1 MYLSDAVADLEDR
14 VVDSSSGASV
24 DTRLAAIAF
33 ILVRRLLYGSRRTQ
47 QGGLAEANFRLRTSP
62 TGVRVKKRMDEP
74 PNNSERALPPGWA
87 LVRVDQAGE
96 VRLGRQRSP
105 EQDSGAHMTSYV
117 RAANITPSGM
127 NLSDILEMNFT
138 PVEREVFGLQAGDV
152 LLTEASGSASQ
163 VGRAAIWRGEVE
175 PCCFQNTV
183 IRFRPHLTTS
193 EYALV
198 VFRYYAAAGVFA
210 GVARGVGIQHL
221 GGSRFAEIPYPLPP
235 LAEQK
240 RITKI
245 ADLRLAEIR
254 DAEDRLRSAL
264 DHLNEQVREI
274 LATAVAGELTPRSVQ
289 TPGPDRS
296 RGWSQLG
303 QTSLFEDEAA
313 PNLDVPGLSGSVPE
327 GWLRRRVDQI
337 GEVTLGRQRAPKHE
351 RGRNMRP
358 YLRVANVYED
368 RIDTSDI
375 LRMNF
380 EPEEVAIYELRDGD
394 VLLNEGQSPELVG
407 RPAIYRGEV
416 PGACFQ
422 NTLIRFRSGDGIEP
436 EYALLVF
443 RHYMHSGVFRE
454 IARWSTNIA
463 HLGLERFRALPFPIP
478 PHEEQKRIVAE
489 VRRRLDATAAQIL
502 AVQASLARLP
512 EFEQELFAA
521 AVAGE
526 LAPQDPDDEPSNEL
540 LQRLGPP
547 RKTQKTPAPSS
558 RRGDTMSKQRPRPT
572 QQAEPTPDLAAVLK
586 ESGGSLPLPELFAQ
600 AGYNRDLPE
609 HVELFYLALRE
620 ALGSTIR
627 QTGDATENAELGV
640 PDAA

>member
-1 MYLSDAVADLEDR
+1 MD
-14 VVDSSSGASV
+14 
-24 DTRLAAIAF
+24 
-33 ILVRRLLYGSRRTQ
+33 Q
-47 QGGLAEANFRLRTSP
+47 PPKNF
-62 TGVRVKKRMDEP
+62 EH
-74 PNNSERALPPGWA
+74 ALPPGWA

-96 VRLGRQRSP
+96 IRLGRQRSP
-105 EQDSGAHMTSYV
+105 EQDSGAHMTKYV
-117 RAANITPSGM
+117 RAANITPTGI
-127 NLSDILEMNFT
+127 NLSDLLEMNFT
-138 PVEREVFGLQAGDV
+138 PAEREVFGLRAGDV

-163 VGRAAIWRGEVE
+163 VGRAAIWQGEVE

-183 IRFRPHLTTS
+183 IRFRPHVTTS

-198 VFRYYAAAGVFA
+198 VFRHFAAAGIFA
-210 GVARGVGIQHL
+210 SVARGVGIQHL
-221 GGSRFAEIPYPLPP
+221 GGSRFAAISYPLPP

-240 RITKI
+240 RITEI
-245 ADLRLAEIR
+245 ADLRLADIR
-254 DAEDRLRSAL
+254 EAETRLRSAL
-264 DHLNEQVREI
+264 NHMNEQIREI
-274 LATAVAGELTPRSVQ
+274 LATVVAGEIVPRSPQ
-289 TPGPDRS
+289 TPELDRARGSLGPR
-296 RGWSQLG
+296 QI
-303 QTSLFEDEAA
+303 SLFADDAV
-313 PNLDVPGLSGSVPE
+313 PSLDVPGLSATVPE
-327 GWLRRRVDQI
+327 GWVLRRIDQV

-351 RGRNMRP
+351 RGRHMRP

-422 NTLIRFRSGDGIEP
+422 NTLVRFRSGEEVDP

-463 HLGLERFRALPFPIP
+463 HLGLERFRALPFPVP
-478 PHEEQKRIVAE
+478 PRDEQQAIVAE
-489 VRRRLDATAAQIL
+489 ARRRMDAIAAQIL
-502 AVQASLARLP
+502 AVQASLVRLP
-512 EFEQELFAA
+512 EFEQELLAA

-526 LAPQDPDDEPSNEL
+526 LTPQDPRDEPSSEL
-540 LQRLGPP
+540 LKRLGPP
-547 RKTQKTPAPSS
+547 RKTQAILGPSK
-558 RRGDTMSKQRPRPT
+558 RRGDTMPKKRPHPT
-572 QQAEPTPDLAAVLK
+572 RKAEPTSDLGTVLK
-586 ESGGSLPLPELFAQ
+586 ENGGPLPLPELFAR

-620 ALGSTIR
+620 ALGSKIR
-627 QTGDATENAELGV
+627 LTGDVVENAELEAV
-640 PDAA
+640 DAA

>member
-1 MYLSDAVADLEDR
+1 MD
-14 VVDSSSGASV
+14 
-24 DTRLAAIAF
+24 
-33 ILVRRLLYGSRRTQ
+33 Q
-47 QGGLAEANFRLRTSP
+47 PP
-62 TGVRVKKRMDEP
+62 TD
-74 PNNSERALPPGWA
+74 SERALPPGWS

-105 EQDSGAHMTSYV
+105 EQDSGAHMTKYV
-117 RAANITPSGM
+117 RAANITPAGM
-127 NLSDILEMNFT
+127 NLTDLLEMNFT
-138 PVEREVFGLQAGDV
+138 PAEREVFGLKVGDV

-163 VGRAAIWRGEVE
+163 VGRSAIWRGEFDL
-175 PCCFQNTV
+175 CCFQNTV

-198 VFRYYAAAGVFA
+198 VFRHYAAAGVFA
-210 GVARGVGIQHL
+210 GAARGVGIQHL
-221 GGSRFAEIPYPLPP
+221 GGSRLAELAYPLPP
-235 LAEQK
+235 LAEQT
-240 RITKI
+240 RITEI
-245 ADLRLAEIR
+245 ADIRLAEIR
-254 DAEDRLRSAL
+254 EAEARLRSAL
-264 DHLNEQVREI
+264 HHLNEQVREI
-274 LATAVAGELTPRSVQ
+274 MATAVAGELAPRSPQ
-289 TPGPDRS
+289 TPEPDRARGSS
-296 RGWSQLG
+296 RSG
-303 QTSLFEDEAA
+303 QINLFEETL
-313 PNLDVPGLSGSVPE
+313 NLDVPGLGATVPE
-327 GWLRRRVDQI
+327 GWLRRRVDHV
-337 GEVTLGRQRAPKHE
+337 GEVRLGRQRAPKHE

-380 EPEEVAIYELRDGD
+380 EPEEVAIYELQDGD

-422 NTLIRFRSGDGIEP
+422 NTLIRFRAGDGIEP

-478 PHEEQKRIVAE
+478 PRDEQQRIVAE
-489 VRRRLDATAAQIL
+489 ARRRLDAIAGQTR

-512 EFEQELFAA
+512 EFELELLAA

-526 LAPQDPDDEPSNEL
+526 LTPQDPHDEPSSEL

-547 RKTQKTPAPSS
+547 RKTQATLSS
-558 RRGDTMSKQRPRPT
+558 LRGDTMPKRRPRPT
-572 QQAEPTPDLAAVLK
+572 RQAEPTPDLAAVLK
-586 ESGGSLPLPELFAQ
+586 ENGGSLPLPELFAQ

-609 HVELFYLALRE
+609 HVELFYLALRN
-620 ALGSTIR
+620 ALGGTIR
-627 QTGDATENAELGV
+627 LTGDAAENAELEV
-640 PDAA
+640 ADAA

>member
-1 MYLSDAVADLEDR
+1 MEEPKDA
-14 VVDSSSGASV
+14 SG
-24 DTRLAAIAF
+24 
-33 ILVRRLLYGSRRTQ
+33 
-47 QGGLAEANFRLRTSP
+47 P
-62 TGVRVKKRMDEP
+62 KRG
-74 PNNSERALPPGWA
+74 NLPSGWA

-105 EQDSGAHMTSYV
+105 EQDAGAHMTPYV
-117 RAANITPSGM
+117 RAANITPGGM
-127 NLSDILEMNFT
+127 NLSDLLEMNFT
-138 PVEREVFGLQAGDV
+138 PAEREVFGLKAGDV

-163 VGRAAIWRGEVE
+163 VGRAAIWHGEVE

-198 VFRYYAAAGVFA
+198 VFRHYAAAGIFA

-240 RITKI
+240 RITDI

-254 DAEDRLRSAL
+254 EAEARLKSAR
-264 DHLNEQVREI
+264 DYLNEQIREI
-274 LATAVAGELTPRSVQ
+274 LAAAVAGELAPRSSQTPRADRALGPS
-289 TPGPDRS
+289 PG
-296 RGWSQLG
+296 QA
-303 QTSLFEDEAA
+303 SLFEDEAA
-313 PNLDVPGLSGSVPE
+313 PNFDVPGLSAAVPK
-327 GWLRRRVDQI
+327 GWVQRRVDQV

-380 EPEEVAIYELRDGD
+380 EPEEVAIYELREGD

-422 NTLIRFRSGDGIEP
+422 NTLIRFRAGEGVEP

-454 IARWSTNIA
+454 VARWSTNIA
-463 HLGLERFRALPFPIP
+463 HLGLERFRALPFPLP
-478 PHEEQKRIVAE
+478 SRDEQQRIVSEA
-489 VRRRLDATAAQIL
+489 RRRLDATAAQIL

-512 EFEQELFAA
+512 EFEQELLAA

-526 LAPQDPDDEPSNEL
+526 LASQDPDDEPASEL
-540 LQRLGPP
+540 LQRLGSP
-547 RKTQKTPAPSS
+547 RKAEVTISPPS
-558 RRGDTMSKQRPRPT
+558 RRGDTMQKRRPRPT
-572 QQAEPTPDLAAVLK
+572 QQAEPRPDLAAVLR
-586 ESGGSLPLPELFAQ
+586 ENGGSLPLPELFAQ
-600 AGYNRDLPE
+600 AGYDRDLPE

-620 ALGSTIR
+620 ALDSTIR
-627 QTGDATENAELGV
+627 LKGDAAENAELEV
-640 PDAA
+640 TDAA

>member
-1 MYLSDAVADLEDR
+1 MD
-14 VVDSSSGASV
+14 
-24 DTRLAAIAF
+24 
-33 ILVRRLLYGSRRTQ
+33 Q
-47 QGGLAEANFRLRTSP
+47 PP
-62 TGVRVKKRMDEP
+62 T
-74 PNNSERALPPGWA
+74 NSERALPPGWA
-87 LVRVDQAGE
+87 WVRVDQAGE

-105 EQDSGAHMTSYV
+105 EQDSGTHMTQYV
-117 RAANITPSGM
+117 RAANITPGGM
-127 NLSDILEMNFT
+127 NLSDLLEMNFT
-138 PVEREVFGLQAGDV
+138 PAEREVFGLKAGDV

-163 VGRAAIWRGEVE
+163 VGRAAMWGGEIE

-198 VFRYYAAAGVFA
+198 VFRHYAAAGIFA
-210 GVARGVGIQHL
+210 EVARGVGIQHL
-221 GGSRFAEIPYPLPP
+221 GGSRFAEILYPLPP
-235 LAEQK
+235 LAEQR
-240 RITKI
+240 RITEI
-245 ADLRLAEIR
+245 ADIRLAEIR
-254 DAEDRLRSAL
+254 EAEGRLRSAL
-264 DHLNEQVREI
+264 DHLKEQTREI
-274 LATAVAGELTPRSVQ
+274 LAAAVAGELAQRSPTPQ
-289 TPGPDRS
+289 LDRA
-296 RGWSQLG
+296 RGSPLSG
-303 QTSLFEDEAA
+303 QISLFDEDPA
-313 PNLDVPGLSGSVPE
+313 PNLDVPGLSATVPE
-327 GWLRRRVDQI
+327 GWLRRRVDQA

-358 YLRVANVYED
+358 YLRVANVYEG

-380 EPEEVAIYELRDGD
+380 EPEEVAIYELQDGD

-422 NTLIRFRSGDGIEP
+422 NTLIRFRAGDDIEP

-478 PHEEQKRIVAE
+478 PRDEQQRIVGEAH
-489 VRRRLDATAAQIL
+489 RRLEATAAQIA
-502 AVQASLARLP
+502 AVQASLSRLP
-512 EFEQELFAA
+512 EFELELLAA

-526 LAPQDPDDEPSNEL
+526 LAPQDPDDEPSSEL

-547 RKTQKTPAPSS
+547 RKSQATLSPSN
-558 RRGDTMSKQRPRPT
+558 RRGDAMPKRRPRPT
-572 QQAEPTPDLAAVLK
+572 QQAEPTPDLAVVLR
-586 ESGGSLPLPELFAQ
+586 ENGGSLPLPELFAQ

-627 QTGDATENAELGV
+627 LTGDAAENAELEV
-640 PDAA
+640 ADAA

>member
-1 MYLSDAVADLEDR
+1 M
-14 VVDSSSGASV
+14 
-24 DTRLAAIAF
+24 TR
-33 ILVRRLLYGSRRTQ
+33 
-47 QGGLAEANFRLRTSP
+47 
-62 TGVRVKKRMDEP
+62 
-74 PNNSERALPPGWA
+74 
-87 LVRVDQAGE
+87 
-96 VRLGRQRSP
+96 
-105 EQDSGAHMTSYV
+105 YV
-117 RAANITPSGM
+117 RAANITPAGM
-127 NLSDILEMNFT
+127 NLSDLLEMNFT
-138 PVEREVFGLQAGDV
+138 PAEREVFGLKAGDV

-163 VGRAAIWRGEVE
+163 VGRSAIWRGEVE
-175 PCCFQNTV
+175 LCCFQNTV

-198 VFRYYAAAGVFA
+198 VFRHYAAAGVFA
-210 GVARGVGIQHL
+210 DVARGVGIQHL

-240 RITKI
+240 RITEI
-245 ADLRLAEIR
+245 ADIRLAEIR
-254 DAEDRLRSAL
+254 EAEARLRSAL

-274 LATAVAGELTPRSVQ
+274 LATAVAGELAPRSPQ
-289 TPGPDRS
+289 APEPNHTRGSSRS
-296 RGWSQLG
+296 G
-303 QTSLFEDEAA
+303 QINLFEET
-313 PNLDVPGLSGSVPE
+313 PNLDVPGLSATVPE
-327 GWLRRRVDQI
+327 RWLRRRVDQV

-380 EPEEVAIYELRDGD
+380 EPEEVAVYELQDGD

-422 NTLIRFRSGDGIEP
+422 NTLIRFRAGDGIEP

-478 PHEEQKRIVAE
+478 PHDEQQRIVAE
-489 VRRRLDATAAQIL
+489 ARRRLDATAGQIR
-502 AVQASLARLP
+502 AVQASLARFP
-512 EFEQELFAA
+512 EFELELLAA

-526 LAPQDPDDEPSNEL
+526 LTPQDPHDEPSSEL

-547 RKTQKTPAPSS
+547 RKTQATLAPSS
-558 RRGDTMSKQRPRPT
+558 RRGDTMPKRRPRPT
-572 QQAEPTPDLAAVLK
+572 QQAEPTPDLALVLK
-586 ESGGSLPLPELFAQ
+586 ENGGSLPLPELFAQ

-609 HVELFYLALRE
+609 HVELFYLALRD
-620 ALGSTIR
+620 ALGGTIR
-627 QTGDATENAELGV
+627 LTGDAAENAKLEV
-640 PDAA
+640 ADAA

>member
-1 MYLSDAVADLEDR
+1 M
-14 VVDSSSGASV
+14 
-24 DTRLAAIAF
+24 
-33 ILVRRLLYGSRRTQ
+33 
-47 QGGLAEANFRLRTSP
+47 N
-62 TGVRVKKRMDEP
+62 KRMDQP
-74 PNNSERALPPGWA
+74 PADSERALPPGWA
-87 LVRVDQAGE
+87 SVRVDQAGE

-105 EQDSGAHMTSYV
+105 EQDSGAHMTRYV
-117 RAANITPSGM
+117 RAANITPAGM

-138 PVEREVFGLQAGDV
+138 PAEREVFGLRVGDV

-163 VGRAAIWRGEVE
+163 VGRSAIWRGEIE

-198 VFRYYAAAGVFA
+198 VFRHYAAAGVFA

-221 GGSRFAEIPYPLPP
+221 GGSRFAELPYPLPP

-240 RITKI
+240 RITEI
-245 ADLRLAEIR
+245 ADIRLVEIR
-254 DAEDRLRSAL
+254 EAEARLRSAL
-264 DHLNEQVREI
+264 GHLNEQVREL
-274 LATAVAGELTPRSVQ
+274 LATAVAGELVPRSSQ
-289 TPGPDRS
+289 TPESGRARGSSRS
-296 RGWSQLG
+296 AQINLFDEELPPNPGILG
-303 QTSLFEDEAA
+303 LGAA
-313 PNLDVPGLSGSVPE
+313 VPE
-327 GWLRRRVDQI
+327 GWLRRRVDQV

-368 RIDTSDI
+368 RIDTSDV

-422 NTLIRFRSGDGIEP
+422 NTLIRFRPGGGIDP
-436 EYALLVF
+436 EFALLVF

-478 PHEEQKRIVAE
+478 PHEEQERIVAE
-489 VRRRLDATAAQIL
+489 VRRRLSATAGQIS
-502 AVQASLARLP
+502 AVQTSLSRLP
-512 EFEQELFAA
+512 EFEQELLAA

-526 LAPQDPDDEPSNEL
+526 LTPQDPRDEPASEL
-540 LQRLGPP
+540 LKRLGPP
-547 RKTQKTPAPSS
+547 PKTQATIPPSS
-558 RRGDTMSKQRPRPT
+558 RSGDAMVKRRPRPT
-572 QQAEPTPDLAAVLK
+572 QQAEPTPDLARVLK
-586 ESGGSLPLPELFAQ
+586 ENGGCLPLQELFAQ
-600 AGYNRDLPE
+600 AGYDRDLPE

-620 ALGSTIR
+620 ALDRTIR
-627 QTGDATENAELGV
+627 LTGDATENAELEV
-640 PDAA
+640 ADAP

>member
-1 MYLSDAVADLEDR
+1 
-14 VVDSSSGASV
+14 
-24 DTRLAAIAF
+24 
-33 ILVRRLLYGSRRTQ
+33 
-47 QGGLAEANFRLRTSP
+47 
-62 TGVRVKKRMDEP
+62 MDEP
-74 PNNSERALPPGWA
+74 PNSERALPPGWVF
-87 LVRVDQAGE
+87 VRVDQAGE

-105 EQDSGAHMTSYV
+105 EQDSGAHMTKYV
-117 RAANITPSGM
+117 RAANITPAGM
-127 NLSDILEMNFT
+127 NLSDLLEMNFT
-138 PVEREVFGLQAGDV
+138 PSEREVFGLKAGDV

-198 VFRYYAAAGVFA
+198 VFRHYAAAGVFA

-240 RITKI
+240 RITEI
-245 ADLRLAEIR
+245 ADMRLAEIR
-254 DAEDRLRSAL
+254 EAEVRLRSAL
-264 DHLNEQVREI
+264 DHLAEQIREI
-274 LATAVAGELTPRSVQ
+274 LATAVAGELVPRSRKSHVSNR
-289 TPGPDRS
+289 PGRS
-296 RGWSQLG
+296 SRAG
-303 QTSLFEDEAA
+303 QTSLFEDEV
-313 PNLDVPGLSGSVPE
+313 PLNFDIPGLGATVPD
-327 GWLRRRVDQI
+327 GWQRRRIDQV

-394 VLLNEGQSPELVG
+394 ILLNEGQSPELVG
-407 RPAIYRGEV
+407 RSAIYRGEV

-463 HLGLERFRALPFPIP
+463 HLGLERFRALAIPIP
-478 PHEEQKRIVAE
+478 HRDEQLRIVAE
-489 VRRRLDATAAQIL
+489 ARLRLDSAAAQIL

-512 EFEQELFAA
+512 EFELELLAA

-526 LAPQDPDDEPSNEL
+526 LTPQDPDDEPSSEL
-540 LQRLGPP
+540 LQRLGLP
-547 RKTQKTPAPSS
+547 RKAQATISTPIA
-558 RRGDTMSKQRPRPT
+558 RGDTMPKRRPRQT
-572 QQAEPTPDLAAVLK
+572 QQAEPTPDLAAVLQ
-586 ESGGSLPLPELFAQ
+586 ENGGSLPLPELFAQ
-600 AGYNRDLPE
+600 AGYNRDLPG
-609 HVELFYLALRE
+609 HVELFYLNLRE
-620 ALGSTIR
+620 ALGTTIR
-627 QTGDATENAELGV
+627 LTGDAAENAELEV
-640 PDAA
+640 ANAA

>member
-1 MYLSDAVADLEDR
+1 
-14 VVDSSSGASV
+14 
-24 DTRLAAIAF
+24 
-33 ILVRRLLYGSRRTQ
+33 
-47 QGGLAEANFRLRTSP
+47 
-62 TGVRVKKRMDEP
+62 
-74 PNNSERALPPGWA
+74 
-87 LVRVDQAGE
+87 
-96 VRLGRQRSP
+96 
-105 EQDSGAHMTSYV
+105 
-117 RAANITPSGM
+117 
-127 NLSDILEMNFT
+127 
-138 PVEREVFGLQAGDV
+138 
-152 LLTEASGSASQ
+152 LTEASGSASQ

-198 VFRYYAAAGVFA
+198 VFRHYAAAGVLA

-240 RITKI
+240 RITEI

-254 DAEDRLRSAL
+254 EAEARLRSAL
-264 DHLNEQVREI
+264 DHLNEQMREI
-274 LATAVAGELTPRSVQ
+274 LATAVAGELAPRSSQ
-289 TPGPDRS
+289 ILESEQARGSS
-296 RGWSQLG
+296 RLG
-303 QTSLFEDEAA
+303 QTSLFEEEVA
-313 PNLDVPGLSGSVPE
+313 PNLDVPGLSATVPE
-327 GWLRRRVDQI
+327 GWLRRRVDQV

-380 EPEEVAIYELRDGD
+380 EPEEVAIYELREGD

-422 NTLIRFRSGDGIEP
+422 NTLIRFRSVDGIEP

-443 RHYMHSGVFRE
+443 RHYMHSGVFRG

-478 PHEEQKRIVAE
+478 PRDEQQRIVAE
-489 VRRRLDATAAQIL
+489 ARRRLDATAAQIL

-512 EFEQELFAA
+512 EFELELLAA
-521 AVAGE
+521 AIAGE
-526 LAPQDPDDEPSNEL
+526 LAPQDPHDEPSSEL

-547 RKTQKTPAPSS
+547 RKLHATISPSS
-558 RRGDTMSKQRPRPT
+558 RRGDTVLKRQPRST
-572 QQAEPTPDLAAVLK
+572 QQAEPTPDLAAVLT
-586 ESGGSLPLPELFAQ
+586 EHGGSLPLPELFAQ

-609 HVELFYLALRE
+609 HVELFYIALRE

-627 QTGDATENAELGV
+627 LTGDAAENAELEV
-640 PDAA
+640 ADAA